1 MLPEASVLKQD
12 DTIEKIIEA
21 FSNDGYNLLPVT
33 DKNSMFCGV
42 ISFASLRE
50 ALPDRDLW
58 RWLLASD
65 IMDRSPETIGSEATA
80 LEAMT
85 IMGDTNQDALVVMNQ
100 NDSGKVV
107 GIIESGHANKVIK
120 QRLLEQLA

>member
-1 MLPEASVLKQD
+1 
-12 DTIEKIIEA
+12 
-21 FSNDGYNLLPVT
+21 
-33 DKNSMFCGV
+33 V
-42 ISFASLRE
+42 ISVASLSE

-65 IMDRSPETIGSEATA
+65 IMDKSSETIGSDATA

-85 IMGDTNQDALVVMNQ
+85 IMGDTNQGGLVVMNQ
-100 NDSGKVV
+100 NDPGKVV
-107 GIIESGHANKVIK
+107 GIIKSGHANKVIK

>member
-1 MLPEASVLKQD
+1 MPSVWP
-12 DTIEKIIEA
+12 
-21 FSNDGYNLLPVT
+21 SLPVT
-33 DKNSMFCGV
+33 DKNGQFCGV

-65 IMDRSPETIGSEATA
+65 IMDKSPDTIDSSATV

-85 IMGDTNQDALVVMNQ
+85 ILNDTNQNALVVM
-100 NDSGKVV
+100 SSKVPEKVV
-107 GIIESGHANKVIK
+107 GIIEIGHANKVIK